1 VSLRYII
8 IDDNEGFLT
17 SASRLLSS
25 QGATIVGQASSGAE
39 ATMLVKTLN
48 PDVALVDV
56 ELGDEDGIELAE
68 RLAALNSSVAVVL
81 ISLREQDE
89 LVELIEKSGAV
100 GFLAKEDLGV
110 QAIADLIAQRR
121 QDDVV

>member
-1 VSLRYII
+1 VSLKYII

-39 ATMLVKTLN
+39 ATMLVETLK

-100 GFLAKEDLGV
+100 GFIAKEDLGV
-110 QAIADLIAQRR
+110 QAIGDLIAQRR
-121 QDDVV
+121 QDDVD